1 MHNLYIWANVQLL
14 FKLLK
19 LLVYANLKIN
29 QANNIDFKKRNL
41 KDYNITYLFN
51 HMKTKN
57 EEEPVKSINTLLII
71 LTIVLKTQMHQYGKL
86 FY

>member
-1 MHNLYIWANVQLL
+1 MRLL

-19 LLVYANLKIN
+19 LLVYANFKIN
-29 QANNIDFKKRNL
+29 QANNIDFKIRNL
-41 KDYNITYLFN
+41 KGYNITYLSN
-51 HMKTKN
+51 HMMTKN
-57 EEEPVKSINTLLII
+57 EEEPLKSINTLLTI